1 MICREK
7 EVHCKAKS
15 TALIRASLLFKI
27 PGIYTHHAHITLLIK
42 AVILRKKLH
51 CTHGVSDIQN
61 VTESA
66 REGINTSD
74 ASIRLVHAETPKLS
88 VKCPLHR
95 ARAAGILGLEQPAA
109 GAPLPERP
117 VRPPP
122 ALGDLAAASPGRA
135 GGRAAA
141 LPSTDT
147 APLVGGAGGQREGAA
162 VHHPGIE
169 AIGHGEGLEVA
180 AQGHRERKLV
190 HQVHGRAGHHGSA
203 AQVLQAQHL
212 GEKRSPTKC
221 LLSRT
226 RPTTG
231 HRATSAQPPSP
242 PRRRAQALATAHL
255 PHRAGHGSAHPAAFV
270 SNSVC
275 PRPETPPPSLPPAL
289 REDGPRGPLRTRDH
303 RLGAVTKILQMC
315 AKDGPPLS
323 CSADVDGKRR

>member
-1 MICREK
+1 MQLLRRGGLGGGQPPFPLRTLLLLWAALAAREK
-7 EVHCKAKS
+7 ERPCIIL
-15 TALIRASLLFKI
+15 ALRPSA
-27 PGIYTHHAHITLLIK
+27 
-42 AVILRKKLH
+42 
-51 CTHGVSDIQN
+51 
-61 VTESA
+61 TEK
-66 REGINTSD
+66 D
-74 ASIRLVHAETPKLS
+74 
-88 VKCPLHR
+88 
-95 ARAAGILGLEQPAA
+95 
-109 GAPLPERP
+109 
-117 VRPPP
+117 
-122 ALGDLAAASPGRA
+122 
-135 GGRAAA
+135 
-141 LPSTDT
+141 
-147 APLVGGAGGQREGAA
+147 
-162 VHHPGIE
+162 
-169 AIGHGEGLEVA
+169 EVA

-221 LLSRT
+221 LLSWT